1 MDKDKSKRANPSP
14 HEASGVEISI
24 QQIHAEYG
32 LKYARDVRATDTGYL
47 SLFCLKPNRHDLP
60 TFSAR
65 WDSAANTVDID
76 LLGDANESSLF
87 KSNDAEAAG
96 YTGHHSAM
104 LGPSAYLVDI
114 RRPPTGTIFVG
125 EIRLDVSLIFQR
137 HETLQGEVGEIK
149 DDLTI
154 SIVCP
159 DCGPVKAALPD
170 PTGLV
175 YCSKCGTDVRR
186 SFQRGL
192 MNIKK
197 VGVLGCGLMGSGI
210 AQVCATAGFD
220 VTVLE
225 VEQKYLDK
233 GFAGIEKSLAK
244 FAERPVEKGGITPQ
258 QKDAIRARLRGTTNK
273 AELADCDI
281 VIEAII
287 ENVDEK
293 KKMYASIDGVVKK
306 DAIFASNTS
315 SISVTE
321 LLTSVKRPE
330 RFIGLH
336 FFNPVPLMKLVE
348 VVRTIAT
355 APEVYEAAYLFAQRL
370 GKVPV
375 RTSDKTGFI
384 VNRLLVP
391 YLLDAIRA
399 YEEGVGS
406 IEDIDNAMKLGCGYP
421 MGPFTLLDFVGLDT
435 TYYITHVMYDEF
447 KERRFA
453 SPPLLK
459 RMVMAGWYG
468 RKSGRGFYDYSDAAK
483 PVAGKF

>member
-1 MDKDKSKRANPSP
+1 
-14 HEASGVEISI
+14 
-24 QQIHAEYG
+24 
-32 LKYARDVRATDTGYL
+32 
-47 SLFCLKPNRHDLP
+47 
-60 TFSAR
+60 
-65 WDSAANTVDID
+65 
-76 LLGDANESSLF
+76 
-87 KSNDAEAAG
+87 
-96 YTGHHSAM
+96 
-104 LGPSAYLVDI
+104 
-114 RRPPTGTIFVG
+114 
-125 EIRLDVSLIFQR
+125 
-137 HETLQGEVGEIK
+137 
-149 DDLTI
+149 
-154 SIVCP
+154 
-159 DCGPVKAALPD
+159 
-170 PTGLV
+170 
-175 YCSKCGTDVRR
+175 
-186 SFQRGL
+186 

-210 AQVCATAGFD
+210 AQVAATTGFD

-233 GFAGIEKSLAK
+233 GFAGIDKSLAR
-244 FAERPVEKGGITPQ
+244 FVERPPEKGGITAR
-258 QKDAIRARLRGTTNK
+258 QKDEIRARLKGTTRR
-273 AELADCDI
+273 EDLADCDI
-281 VIEAII
+281 IIEAVT
-287 ENVDEK
+287 ENVVQK
-293 KKMYASIDGVVKK
+293 KEMYAALDGIVKK
-306 DAIFASNTS
+306 NAIFASNTS
-315 SISVTE
+315 SISITE
-321 LLTSVKRPE
+321 LMTATKRPE

-355 APEVYEAAYLFAQRL
+355 ATDVYETAYEFAKKL

-459 RMVMAGWYG
+459 RLVMAGWYG
-468 RKSGRGFYDYSDAAK
+468 RKTGKGFYDYLEPDNPKANK
-483 PVAGKF
+483 L